1 MVLALIKRRRER
13 IDYPHSCSH
22 GHQHY
27 FISRGPDCKL
37 IFRQIFTNAKILSV
51 YISTLISTV
60 AAYFDMNNIITERE
74 SEVVASFIRH
84 SILCVD
90 NVTGGGFLNAKEMF
104 ISIVNPSNCPSNV
117 SNFTFR
123 SKINPHLVDNRPPD
137 SIHYSKFPLRLP
149 FTTLFPY

>member
-1 MVLALIKRRRER
+1 
-13 IDYPHSCSH
+13 
-22 GHQHY
+22 
-27 FISRGPDCKL
+27 
-37 IFRQIFTNAKILSV
+37 
-51 YISTLISTV
+51 
-60 AAYFDMNNIITERE
+60 MNNIITERE

-149 FTTLFPY
+149 FTTLFLIEPSIRFFGTETPTSLISPPADTFDVTVNSLSDSQLALM